1 MKGKAKGRGRGGGG
15 KGKGPV
21 VRRLPEGD
29 LQQADLAPL
38 VPPGGHIWRGNKV
51 GAWSS
56 HLKPFRRFSLSWHVH
71 GHRWSAVLVLRDLWS
86 KYLLL
91 NGETE
96 EQCPIEGLFAE
107 EVPVG
112 ELG

>member
-1 MKGKAKGRGRGGGG
+1 M
-15 KGKGPV
+15 
-21 VRRLPEGD
+21 
-29 LQQADLAPL
+29 QQADLAPL